1 MSHPVTGSVV
11 SSLTCCWQP
20 DITAPGV
27 NVIAAYSG
35 AVSPTEL
42 PFDDRRVS
50 YNIMSG
56 TSMSC
61 PHVSGI
67 VGLLK
72 TKYPT
77 WSPAMI
83 KSAIMTTGE
92 LHHKRYSSNS
102 SIYVL

>member
-1 MSHPVTGSVV
+1 
-11 SSLTCCWQP
+11 LTVGVQP

-27 NVIAAYSG
+27 SVIAAYSG

-42 PFDDRRVS
+42 PFDDRRVA
-50 YNIMSG
+50 YNVMSG
-56 TSMSC
+56 TSMAC

-67 VGLLK
+67 VSLLK
-72 TKYPT
+72 TKHPS

-92 LHHKRYSSNS
+92 L
-102 SIYVL
+102 